1 MENKVYADTTSW
13 YYNVFKPGIAN
24 FIPEGPNS
32 ILDLGCATGLL
43 GRGLKELNKAREVIG
58 VEIFEGAANEAAKYY
73 ERVYHGDVEQVNLDY
88 ENHFDFVV
96 CGDILEHL
104 ADPWKTLRRI
114 RGWLKSEGFVIVST
128 GNVRYWR
135 VLRNLIFRGRWEYTE
150 AGILDNTHLRFF
162 TTKSLLKDLK
172 DAGFDIR
179 VMRLDVNGMKHRFV
193 NAITFRVF
201 EEFLGSQIV
210 VLAKKQSSDAKIR
223 LSQ

>member
-1 MENKVYADTTSW
+1 MENKVYDDTTSW
-13 YYNVFKPGIAN
+13 YYNLFKPGIAAL
-24 FIPEGPNS
+24 IPEGPNS
-32 ILDLGCATGLL
+32 ILDLGCGTGAL
-43 GRGLKELNKAREVIG
+43 GRGLKELNKARELIG
-58 VEIFEGAANEAAKYY
+58 VEIFEEAANEAANYY
-73 ERVYHGDVEQVNLDY
+73 ERVYQGDVEQANLPY
-88 ENHFDFVV
+88 ENYFDFVV

-104 ADPWKTLRRI
+104 VDPWKTLRRI
-114 RGWLKSEGFVIVST
+114 RGWLKSGGFVIVSM

-162 TTKSLLKDLK
+162 TMKSLLKDLR

-179 VMRLDVNGMKHRFV
+179 ARRLDVNGMKHRFV

-210 VLAKKQSSDAKIR
+210 VLAKKQPSNGNNYG
-223 LSQ
+223 